1 MMVGGVTM
9 VRDRRLHQS
18 LVWFCLALSVLCA
31 AGFYGC
37 AQQRV
42 ELTGTWVS
50 DEIMHPSPF
59 FAQTLSNIKSG
70 SVTVRFDQA
79 GAFEWGAPDRVPYTG
94 TYLVDGDSLV
104 LTESQGEATSL
115 GYELRPNQLVLHSQD
130 GFMFVFHRAA
140 GDHLPVSQP

>member
-1 MMVGGVTM
+1 MMVGGVIV
-9 VRDRRLHQS
+9 VRYRHLQQP
-18 LVWFCLALSVLCA
+18 LVWFCLALSVVCA
-31 AGFYGC
+31 SGFYGC
-37 AQQRV
+37 ARQGV

-59 FAQTLSNIKSG
+59 FAQTLSNTKSG

-115 GYELRPNQLVLHSQD
+115 GYELRPNQLVLRSQD
-130 GFMFVFHRAA
+130 GFVFVFHRTA

>member
-1 MMVGGVTM
+1 MMVGGVIV
-9 VRDRRLHQS
+9 VRDRRLHKP
-18 LVWFCLALSVLCA
+18 LVWFCLVLSVVCA

-37 AQQRV
+37 AHQGV

-59 FAQTLSNIKSG
+59 FAQTLSNTRAG

-79 GAFEWGAPDRVPYTG
+79 GEFEWGAPDRVPYTG

-130 GFMFVFHRAA
+130 GFMFVFHRAS

>member
-1 MMVGGVTM
+1 MMVCGVIV
-9 VRDRRLHQS
+9 VRDRRLHQH
-18 LVWFCLALSVLCA
+18 LVWFCLALSVVCS

-37 AQQRV
+37 ARQDV
-42 ELTGTWVS
+42 ELTGTWIS

-59 FAQTLSNIKSG
+59 FAETLSNTRPG

-79 GAFEWGAPDRVPYTG
+79 GRFEWGAQDRAPYTG

-140 GDHLPVSQP
+140 GDHLPVFQP